1 LTEGYKKDPKITK
14 IVNNYNIWVV
24 PILNV
29 DGLEYT
35 WKVNNMW
42 RKNRKPHRTGAIGVD
57 LNRNYDLD
65 WYKCGGSTAPRSE
78 VVRKRKLIFFS
89 SRGMHHSQKLKVK
102 PLEDFL

>member
-1 LTEGYKKDPKITK
+1 MILSAHHCREIVTPEIALYAIKQLTEEYKKNPAITK
-14 IVNNYNIWVV
+14 IVDNYNLWVV

-42 RKNRKPHRTGAIGVD
+42 RKNRKPHTSGPYGVD

-65 WYKCGGSTAPRSE
+65 WYKCG
-78 VVRKRKLIFFS
+78 KFIKFF
-89 SRGMHHSQKLKVK
+89 
-102 PLEDFL
+102 